1 MRVYDNPRTTAAN
14 LRKSRFSREDKKP
27 VLYGVGCL
35 IPIALMLV
43 AAPVACYHYF
53 FSDAAF
59 IRANGKTTAYRANFH
74 CAIRGN
80 DAMVVNGSYFVS
92 DGSIDLFKKEGE
104 EWRLTRHVDITK
116 YLEGRLVTH
125 INSDDIE
132 SYERYEYKT
141 PIAFNDQFVVVLAW
155 KSDVPKILHFDVGP
169 GEGVGT
175 ALVFKRVGDDLKFF
189 ARISKLRPYHIALSD
204 ENYLL
209 VAAEGRGD
217 QIVLKEYDLN
227 ASRPKV
233 VQTIEPPTVT
243 PEEARNSHGAKE
255 GERRSFRSDFIQKGD
270 YLLVESRQF
279 VPMDDGERT
288 ASRDDYL
295 LYRKIDGEWRYVQ
308 SLLDHIPRETCQE
321 LVDPIYG
328 LDRCDFG
335 GERFQLSLINYL
347 YDRKGLIE
355 FQRDETTGLFEVANV
370 DFKKFL
376 KDDRRER
383 RRPDSHD
390 DDTRVNLVIQERNN
404 ASLAAMNKATRLGI
418 LPPSHDAPP
427 AVAAPKWTIL
437 AGDSGT
443 TAKMVDHYKEGKVSS
458 FIPRYG
464 HDDDYANFYDWS
476 DAVPTLHYAINGS
489 DMVVSYVF
497 KDCFFSGWPMQD
509 ACDVWAGVD
518 FYRIDDELGP
528 IKVSGFTTRD
538 LEPLAPR
545 KTPESESTAVP

>member
-27 VLYGVGCL
+27 VLYSVGCL
-35 IPIALMLV
+35 IPIALMVV

-116 YLEGRLVTH
+116 YLKGRLVTH

-132 SYERYEYKT
+132 SRERYEYKT

-175 ALVFKRVGDDLKFF
+175 AIVFKRVGDDLKFF
-189 ARISKLRPYHIALSD
+189 ASIPKLKPYHIALSD

-217 QIVLKEYDLN
+217 QTVLKEYDLN

-233 VQTIEPPTVT
+233 VQTIEPPTVS

-255 GERRSFRSDFIQKGD
+255 GEQRSFGAEFIRKGD
-270 YLLVESRQF
+270 YLLVESSQHVSENTF
-279 VPMDDGERT
+279 
-288 ASRDDYL
+288 SSSDDYL

-308 SLLDHIPRETCQE
+308 SLLDRLPRETSQA
-321 LVDPIYG
+321 LRGDPLGG

-335 GERFQLSLINYL
+335 DERFQLSFINL
-347 YDRKGLIE
+347 LCDQKGLIE

-390 DDTRVNLVIQERNN
+390 DDTRVNLAIQERNN
-404 ASLAAMNKATRLGI
+404 ASLAAMNKATRLGV
-418 LPPSHDAPP
+418 LPPSHDATPE
-427 AVAAPKWTIL
+427 VAAPKWTIL

-458 FIPRYG
+458 FIPGYD

-476 DAVPTLHYAINGS
+476 DAVPTLHYAIDGS

-518 FYRIDDELGP
+518 FYRIDGELGP

-545 KTPESESTAVP
+545 KTPEPAAVP

>member
-1 MRVYDNPRTTAAN
+1 MRVYDSPRTTAAN

-35 IPIALMLV
+35 IPIALMVV
-43 AAPVACYHYF
+43 AAPVACYHFF

-141 PIAFNDQFVVVLAW
+141 PIAFNDQYVVVLAW

-175 ALVFKRVGDDLKFF
+175 AIVFKRVGDDLKFF
-189 ARISKLRPYHIALSD
+189 ASIPKLKPYHIALSD

-217 QIVLKEYDLN
+217 QTVLKEYDLN

-233 VQTIEPPTVT
+233 VQTIEPPTVS

-255 GERRSFRSDFIQKGD
+255 GERRSFGSNFIQKDD
-270 YLLVESRQF
+270 YLLVES
-279 VPMDDGERT
+279 
-288 ASRDDYL
+288 SRRVAENTFSSSDDYL

-308 SLLDHIPRETCQE
+308 SLLDRLPRETSQA
-321 LVDPIYG
+321 LRGDPLGG

-335 GERFQLSLINYL
+335 DERFQLSFINL
-347 YDRKGLIE
+347 LCDQKGLIE

-437 AGDSGT
+437 AGDPGT

-458 FIPRYG
+458 FIPGYE
-464 HDDDYANFYDWS
+464 HDDDFANFYDWS

-545 KTPESESTAVP
+545 KTHESDAVP